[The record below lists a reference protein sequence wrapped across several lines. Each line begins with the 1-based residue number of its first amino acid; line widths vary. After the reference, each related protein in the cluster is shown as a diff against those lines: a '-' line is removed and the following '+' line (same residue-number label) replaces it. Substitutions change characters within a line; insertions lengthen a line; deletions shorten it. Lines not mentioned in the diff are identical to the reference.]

1 MVHATEARAIAASF
15 FIPIVPLSIASTS
28 VAKRDLCRL
37 CLYFV
42 RANAGHALEL
52 VQTLD
57 IAILFPVRD
66 DRLGFFLCQT
76 QRFLKLRSV
85 RFVYVRLAEVLREIR
100 GPVHNLRL

>member
-57 IAILFPVRD
+57 VAVLFPVRD
-66 DRLGFFLCQT
+66 DRPRFVLCQPE
-76 QRFLKLRSV
+76 RFLKLRSS
-85 RFVYVRLAEVLREIR
+85 RRVYVRLAEILREIR
-100 GPVHNLRL
+100 GHVRSL